1 MNKNQVSIEAEKSL
15 HEIQTLHDANQKIAF
30 YAERGSD
37 WNHYSKIINELIN
50 TYNTEV
56 YYITSDHTDP
66 ILTNKHKNILPYY
79 IGYDK
84 VRTIF
89 FQTLQFKVFVTTMP
103 DLGKFSFTRSPYDV
117 HYSYVFSSLISAHMG
132 YMHDAFDNYDSILCL
147 GAHQFNEIK
156 TLERHYGLKQKVI
169 IECGYGHLENIL
181 DAFEQESKN
190 LKIKKEGM
198 HVVIAPTYGQNSL
211 LEIENGEFCLDLFD
225 ILTAVRSSDDESYK
239 GNAEGTRKAAR
250 LLEKEWPTSQTFTH
264 ASIQNFMRKTKY
276 FGKTSCWTVQEL
288 IAQDSIHS
296 TRVEDELTACIH
308 DRSRILEGDTQKL
321 AFYRRKGYAKAFGF
335 DTLPNCLCGIK
346 VVRRIG
352 KTPGRKSFQ
361 KPYYC
366 CKNHKFLSGGRTSG
380 CKFWR
385 LAPPKS

>member
-1 MNKNQVSIEAEKSL
+1 MFIFATRKQFLSTVFPQFWDPHFMSSQRPGTPPTPAEQQMLKIYARRKRQEIECKN
-15 HEIQTLHDANQKIAF
+15 TC
-30 YAERGSD
+30 
-37 WNHYSKIINELIN
+37 
-50 TYNTEV
+50 
-56 YYITSDHTDP
+56 TDP
-66 ILTNKHKNILPYY
+66 ETKIQVIDLVASSSEEEEEEEPTKINPKRRRLVYDESVKPTRKRKKQETSSAAATTNQL
-79 IGYDK
+79 
-84 VRTIF
+84 
-89 FQTLQFKVFVTTMP
+89 
-103 DLGKFSFTRSPYDV
+103 
-117 HYSYVFSSLISAHMG
+117 SLS
-132 YMHDAFDNYDSILCL
+132 DCV
-147 GAHQFNEIK
+147 K
-156 TLERHYGLKQKVI
+156 TLRH
-169 IECGYGHLENIL
+169 H
-181 DAFEQESKN
+181 A
-190 LKIKKEGM
+190 
-198 HVVIAPTYGQNSL
+198 
-211 LEIENGEFCLDLFD
+211 DLFD

-346 VVRRIG
+346 VVRRVG